1 MKLAEQPQP
10 GDPVLVMCD
19 GTGEDEHIFIRGN
32 HNNPGAIAKRHLLTA
47 LDVGKPL
54 SVMDTHGGSGRIEL
68 ADRVLADSNPFPA
81 RVTVNRV
88 WQHLFGR
95 GIVASSENFGVLG
108 EAPTHPELLDL
119 LADDF
124 RKDGWSMK
132 RLIKRLVLTRAYRIS
147 SQRNEL
153 AEQLDPTNKLL
164 HRFSVRRLEGEV
176 IRDEILAISGRLDP
190 AHFGPPVPTYLTSFM
205 EGRGRPGESGPLDG
219 NGRRSIYQ
227 SVRRNFLNP
236 FMLAFDSP
244 QPATAISR
252 RSVSNVPAQSLILMN
267 NEFVHQQANVWAKHL
282 LAAGLPDDTA
292 IVINAYRT
300 AFAREPSE
308 SELASLLEFAHAD
321 AGNPVDANKTLQNET
336 TLTSLCHVL
345 MNQKELL
352 FLE

>member
-1 MKLAEQPQP
+1 MA
-10 GDPVLVMCD
+10 D

-32 HNNPGAIAKRHLLTA
+32 HNNPGPTATRHMLTA
-47 LDVGKPL
+47 LDRSEPL
-54 SVMDTHGGSGRIEL
+54 KHPYGSGRMEL

-81 RVTVNRV
+81 RVAVNRV

-95 GIVASSENFGVLG
+95 GIVATSENFGVLG

-124 RKDGWSMK
+124 RKDGWSIK
-132 RLIKRLVLTRAYRIS
+132 RLIKRLMLTRAYRLS
-147 SQRNEL
+147 SQRSEL
-153 AEQLDPTNKLL
+153 AEEKDPTNKLL

-176 IRDEILAISGRLDP
+176 IRDEILAISGRLDSTSY
-190 AHFGPPVPTYLTSFM
+190 GPPVPTYLTSFM

-236 FMLAFDSP
+236 FMLAFDTP
-244 QPATAISR
+244 QPATAIAR

-267 NEFVHQQANVWAKHL
+267 NEFVHQQANVWAKL
-282 LAAGLPDDTA
+282 LLSAGLPDDTA
-292 IVINAYRT
+292 IISNAYRT
-300 AFAREPSE
+300 AFARSPSE
-308 SELASLLEFAHAD
+308 TELASLLEFAHAD
-321 AGNPVDANKTLQNET
+321 ASNPADANRTLQNET
-336 TLTSLCHVL
+336 ILTSLCHVL
-345 MNQKELL
+345 LNQKELL